1 MASGNVLFE
10 ACVDSLES
18 SRNAVI
24 GGAGRL
30 ELCSTLSLGGLTPSI
45 WLVTSVKRMLQEHHQ
60 QAGNNNNNSRNQQP
74 PLPVFGKQKPTN
86 SYLRIYATLN
96 TAYARILACCAV
108 LYMIRLRQSIHCD

>member
-30 ELCSTLSLGGLTPSI
+30 ELCSTLSLGGLT
-45 WLVTSVKRMLQEHHQ
+45 
-60 QAGNNNNNSRNQQP
+60 QASG
-74 PLPVFGKQKPTN
+74 L
-86 SYLRIYATLN
+86 
-96 TAYARILACCAV
+96 
-108 LYMIRLRQSIHCD
+108 